1 MSCIFLSLTFKEPC
15 RIHHVVVVEPRLR
28 WHLLSGAGLETHW
41 EAREGFAMGAENPS
55 PPQESGDT
63 LRVKGE
69 MAGSVW
75 TRVLLISVTLAFV
88 SLPFTQRFNLSPHE
102 QCQNVVAIQK
112 LLCGLWKTWCQL
124 KTITFSP
131 RNWSYHHFFLTDLA
145 KLPLHLSCCPIWR
158 AGSVLP
164 GERCIGHLPTTS
176 CLPYTYHTAQPTCG
190 VMFYLLGTH

>member
-1 MSCIFLSLTFKEPC
+1 
-15 RIHHVVVVEPRLR
+15 
-28 WHLLSGAGLETHW
+28 
-41 EAREGFAMGAENPS
+41 MGAENPS

-112 LLCGLWKTWCQL
+112 LLCGL
-124 KTITFSP
+124 
-131 RNWSYHHFFLTDLA
+131 
-145 KLPLHLSCCPIWR
+145 
-158 AGSVLP
+158 
-164 GERCIGHLPTTS
+164 
-176 CLPYTYHTAQPTCG
+176 
-190 VMFYLLGTH
+190 